1 MATEGNTQ
9 IKAADKETPQ
19 KVSVNINL
27 MDLYKFEPKDL
38 VVEIDGERYSNH
50 AMIQVTDRDV
60 YIDFLS
66 MPGIKKDGKMVLRG
80 TRIFMPHSSAQTL
93 AESLGKTL
101 EIVNKDGRMTTCTPQ
116 KVKGP
121 VAQKAN
127 DEET

>member
-27 MDLYKFEPKDL
+27 MDLYRFEQKDL
-38 VVEIDGERYSNH
+38 VLEIDGEHYSNH

-80 TRIFMPHSSAQTL
+80 TRIFMPHSTAQTL

-101 EIVNKDGRMTTCTPQ
+101 EIVNKDGRMTTCIQQ
-116 KVKGP
+116 KVRGP

>member
-9 IKAADKETPQ
+9 IKAADKKTPHR
-19 KVSVNINL
+19 VSVNINL

-38 VVEIDGERYSNH
+38 VVEIDGEHYSNH
-50 AMIQVTDRDV
+50 AMIQVTDKDV

-93 AESLGKTL
+93 AESLGNTL
-101 EIVNKDGRMTTCTPQ
+101 EIVNKDGGMTTYTPQ
-116 KVKGP
+116 KEKGP
-121 VAQKAN
+121 VAQKAK
-127 DEET
+127 DEKT

>member
-1 MATEGNTQ
+1 
-9 IKAADKETPQ
+9 
-19 KVSVNINL
+19 
-27 MDLYKFEPKDL
+27 
-38 VVEIDGERYSNH
+38 
-50 AMIQVTDRDV
+50 MIQVTDRDV

-116 KVKGP
+116 KSERTGCSKS
-121 VAQKAN
+121 K
-127 DEET
+127 